1 VVSFTATASP
11 RALKLIYPTFRL
23 AKQVAAER
31 YGPDKKVN
39 DDMLGSFVRHGL
51 TQKEAESET
60 LLQM

>member
-1 VVSFTATASP
+1 VATPREVLVLICPVSRVAKRVV
-11 RALKLIYPTFRL
+11 
-23 AKQVAAER
+23 AER